1 MFKEKKDM
9 EKIDEEEF
17 VRAFLKFRSFSPEKQ
32 AYAIAFMNGME
43 FQKNMSEAKKYQ
55 NINMT

>member
-1 MFKEKKDM
+1 M